1 MFYASLARIGVYS
14 NLQMDRK
21 TGAPMVKLFEDKMG
35 GREAE
40 VVLDDPRSGAGIVSW
55 FNGIIR
61 LLPKFHS
68 CTWFF

>member
-1 MFYASLARIGVYS
+1 
-14 NLQMDRK
+14 MDRK

-55 FNGIIR
+55 FNGIR
-61 LLPKFHS
+61 LPTFHC
-68 CTWFF
+68 CTSKKSFRRFSLICLSKGS